1 MFPKTLLIAIAFLA
15 LVSMACGITI
25 DLPGKDENVGPT
37 QTDEIFVPLIDTSES
52 VDLSIAFGAGELN
65 IQPGADQALIE
76 GTAVYNVKDFKPN
89 IIVSGNEVRLET
101 GDLEIKGIPNFSDNY
116 RNEWDLKLGDQPM
129 DLTIGAGAYQGK
141 YDFGGLALNSL
152 HISDGAAQV
161 EVSFS
166 APNPAEMDS
175 LRYDTGFSNVELR
188 DLANSNAE
196 IVVFKSG
203 AGDYTLDFS
212 GDLQRD
218 MDVTID
224 TGFSSVKII
233 VPPGVSARVLFEGGF
248 SNVDVRGDWEKS
260 GGEYTNP
267 GEGPEISINVNA
279 GAGNLELRN
288 R

>member
-1 MFPKTLLIAIAFLA
+1 MFPKTLIVAIAFLA

-25 DLPGKDENVGPT
+25 DLPVKDVNVGST
-37 QTDEIFVPLIDTSES
+37 QTDEIFVPPIETSES
-52 VDLSIAFGAGELN
+52 VDVSIAFGAGELT
-65 IQPGADQALIE
+65 IDPGADQALIE
-76 GTAVYNVKDFKPN
+76 GTAVYNVKDFKPD

-129 DLTIGAGAYQGK
+129 DLTIGAGAYQGN
-141 YDFGGLALNSL
+141 YEFGGLALNSL

-161 EVSFS
+161 GVSFS
-166 APNPAEMDS
+166 SPNPVEMDS

-196 IVVFKSG
+196 EVVFKSG

-212 GDLQRD
+212 GELQRD

-233 VPPGVSARVLFEGGF
+233 VPSGVSARVFFEGGF